1 MLNMWI
7 CIGENG
13 VEAMADSIQL
23 TAVIARK
30 DPRLPRFVVVPS
42 SAIDA
47 WNLTQTT
54 VVEGT
59 LNGHE
64 LGRRSLKK
72 WDAQR
77 WFIEL
82 PQPLCERA
90 KVDTGSRVQL
100 SLEIAPDRL
109 PAELEEFLARNPA
122 AKQAWDRLSQ
132 GSQRM
137 LRENVAA
144 AKQSA
149 TRARRAA
156 AALGVKA

>member
-1 MLNMWI
+1 
-7 CIGENG
+7 
-13 VEAMADSIQL
+13 MADSIQL
-23 TAVIARK
+23 TAVIARR

-42 SAIDA
+42 PAIDA
-47 WNLTQTT
+47 WKLTQTT

-72 WDAQR
+72 WDEQR
-77 WFIEL
+77 WFIDL

-90 KVDTGSRVQL
+90 EVDTGSRIQL
-100 SLEIAPDRL
+100 VLEIASDKL
-109 PAELEEFLARNPA
+109 PAELQDLLATNPA
-122 AKQAWDRLSQ
+122 AKQAWDRLSP

-137 LRENVAA
+137 LRESVAA
-144 AKQSA
+144 AKQPA

-156 AALGVKA
+156 AVLVP

>member
-1 MLNMWI
+1 
-7 CIGENG
+7 
-13 VEAMADSIQL
+13 MADSIQL

-30 DPRLPRFVVVPS
+30 DPRLPRFVVIPS
-42 SAIDA
+42 SAIGA
-47 WNLTQTT
+47 WKLTETT
-54 VVEGT
+54 VIEGF

-64 LGRRSLKK
+64 LGRRGLKK
-72 WDAQR
+72 WDEQR

-90 KVDTGSRVQL
+90 KVDTGSRIQL
-100 SLEIAPDRL
+100 VLQLASDKL
-109 PAELEEFLARNPA
+109 PTELEHLLATNPA
-122 AKQAWDRLSQ
+122 AKQAWDRLSP

-144 AKQSA
+144 AKQPA

-156 AALGVKA
+156 AALVP

>member
-1 MLNMWI
+1 MPN
-7 CIGENG
+7 
-13 VEAMADSIQL
+13 SIQL

-47 WNLTQTT
+47 WRLTQTT

-72 WDAQR
+72 WDEQR
-77 WFIEL
+77 WFIDL

-90 KVDTGSRVQL
+90 KVDTGSRIQL
-100 SLEIAPDRL
+100 VLEIASDKL
-109 PAELEEFLARNPA
+109 PAELEDLLATNPA
-122 AKQAWDRLSQ
+122 AKRAWDRLSQ

-144 AKQSA
+144 AKQPA

-156 AALGVKA
+156 AVLVP

>member
-1 MLNMWI
+1 
-7 CIGENG
+7 
-13 VEAMADSIQL
+13 MASSVQL

-30 DPRLPRFVVVPS
+30 DPRLPRFVVVPR
-42 SAIDA
+42 SAIEA
-47 WNLTQTT
+47 WRLTQTT

-72 WDAQR
+72 WDEQR

-90 KVDTGSRVQL
+90 KVDTGSRIQL
-100 SLEIAPDRL
+100 VLEIASDSL
-109 PAELEEFLARNPA
+109 PAELEDLLAANPA
-122 AKQAWDRLSQ
+122 AKQAWGRLSP

-149 TRARRAA
+149 TRAKRAA

>member
-1 MLNMWI
+1 
-7 CIGENG
+7 
-13 VEAMADSIQL
+13 MADSIQL

-30 DPRLPRFVVVPS
+30 DSRLPRFVVVPS
-42 SAIDA
+42 SAIES
-47 WNLTQTT
+47 WRLSQTT

-59 LNGHE
+59 LDGHE
-64 LGRRSLKK
+64 LGRRGLKK
-72 WDAQR
+72 WDERR

-90 KVDTGSRVQL
+90 KVDTGSSVQL
-100 SLEIAPDRL
+100 VLEIASDKL
-109 PAELEEFLARNPA
+109 PTELEELLATNPV

-144 AKQSA
+144 SKQSA

-156 AALGVKA
+156 AGLGVEG

>member
-1 MLNMWI
+1 
-7 CIGENG
+7 
-13 VEAMADSIQL
+13 MADSIQL

-42 SAIDA
+42 SVIDA
-47 WNLTQTT
+47 WSLSQTA

-72 WDAQR
+72 WDEQR

-82 PQPLCERA
+82 PQPLCERV
-90 KVDTGSRVQL
+90 KVDTESRIQL
-100 SLEIAPDRL
+100 VIQIASDDL
-109 PAELEEFLARNPA
+109 PAELENLLATNPA
-122 AKQAWDRLSQ
+122 AKHAWKRLSQ

-137 LRENVAA
+137 LRENVGA

-156 AALGVKA
+156 KGLGIK

>member
-1 MLNMWI
+1 MLNIWS
-7 CIGENG
+7 CTGENG
-13 VEAMADSIQL
+13 VETMSDSIQL

-30 DPRLPRFVVVPS
+30 DPRLPRFVIVPS
-42 SAIDA
+42 SSIEA
-47 WNLTQTT
+47 WRLSQTA

-59 LNGHE
+59 LNGHDV
-64 LGRRSLKK
+64 GRRSLKK
-72 WDAQR
+72 WDEQR

-90 KVDTGSRVQL
+90 KVDTGSRIQL
-100 SLEIAPDRL
+100 ALEIASDSL
-109 PAELEEFLARNPA
+109 PAELEELLKTNPG
-122 AKQAWDRLSQ
+122 AKQAWARLSE

-156 AALGVKA
+156 AALGVKV

>member
-1 MLNMWI
+1 MPN
-7 CIGENG
+7 
-13 VEAMADSIQL
+13 SIQL

-42 SAIDA
+42 SAIEA
-47 WNLTQTT
+47 WRLSQTT

-72 WDAQR
+72 WDEWR

-90 KVDTGSRVQL
+90 KVDTGTCVQL
-100 SLEIAPDRL
+100 VLHIASDKL
-109 PAELEEFLARNPA
+109 PAELEDLLATNPA
-122 AKQAWDRLSQ
+122 AKQAWDRLSP

-144 AKQSA
+144 AKQPS
-149 TRARRAA
+149 TRAGRAA
-156 AALGVKA
+156 AVLVP

>member
-1 MLNMWI
+1 
-7 CIGENG
+7 
-13 VEAMADSIQL
+13 MAGSIQL

-30 DPRLPRFVVVPS
+30 DPRLPRFVIIPS
-42 SAIDA
+42 SAIEA
-47 WNLTQTT
+47 WRLSQTT

-72 WDAQR
+72 WDERR

-90 KVDTGSRVQL
+90 KVDTGSRIQL
-100 SLEIAPDRL
+100 VLQIAADEL
-109 PAELEEFLARNPA
+109 PAELEHLLATNPA
-122 AKQAWDRLSQ
+122 AKQAWDRLSP

-144 AKQSA
+144 AKQPA

-156 AALGVKA
+156 SVLVP

>member
-1 MLNMWI
+1 
-7 CIGENG
+7 
-13 VEAMADSIQL
+13 MADSIQL

-30 DPRLPRFVVVPS
+30 DPRLPRFVVIPS
-42 SAIDA
+42 STIDA
-47 WNLTQTT
+47 WKLTQTT

-72 WDAQR
+72 WDERR

-90 KVDTGSRVQL
+90 KVDTGSRIRLQ
-100 SLEIAPDRL
+100 LEIASDSLPD
-109 PAELEEFLARNPA
+109 ELENLLVTNPA

-137 LRENVAA
+137 LRENLAA

-149 TRARRAA
+149 TRAKRAA
-156 AALGVKA
+156 AALGMKA

>member
-1 MLNMWI
+1 LNIWI
-7 CIGENG
+7 CTGENG
-13 VEAMADSIQL
+13 VEFMADSIQL

-42 SAIDA
+42 SSIEA
-47 WNLTQTT
+47 WRLSQTT

-64 LGRRSLKK
+64 LGRRGLKK
-72 WDAQR
+72 WDEQR
-77 WFIEL
+77 WFFEL

-100 SLEIAPDRL
+100 VLEIASDSL
-109 PAELEEFLARNPA
+109 PAELENLLAANPA
-122 AKQAWDRLSQ
+122 AKRAWESLSL

-137 LRENVAA
+137 LRENVAG
-144 AKQSA
+144 AKQSS

-156 AALGVKA
+156 AGLGVQA

>member
-1 MLNMWI
+1 
-7 CIGENG
+7 
-13 VEAMADSIQL
+13 MADSIQL

-47 WNLTQTT
+47 WKLTQTT

-59 LNGHE
+59 MNGHD
-64 LGRRSLKK
+64 LGRRSMKK
-72 WDAQR
+72 WDERR

-90 KVDTGSRVQL
+90 KVDTGSRIQL
-100 SLEIAPDRL
+100 VLEIATDRL
-109 PAELEEFLARNPA
+109 PAELEALLASNPV
-122 AKQAWDRLSQ
+122 AKQAWERLSQ
-132 GSQRM
+132 GSRRM

-156 AALGVKA
+156 IGLGVQA

>member
-1 MLNMWI
+1 MLNVWI
-7 CIGENG
+7 CTGENG

-42 SAIDA
+42 SSIEV
-47 WNLTQTT
+47 WRLSQTT

-72 WDAQR
+72 WDEQR

-82 PQPLCERA
+82 PQPLCERV
-90 KVDTGSRVQL
+90 KVDTGSRIRLV
-100 SLEIAPDRL
+100 LEVASGRL
-109 PAELEEFLARNPA
+109 PAELENLLKTNPA
-122 AKQAWDRLSQ
+122 AEQAWQRLSQ

-156 AALGVKA
+156 ASLGVKA

>member
-1 MLNMWI
+1 MLNIWI
-7 CIGENG
+7 CTGENG
-13 VEAMADSIQL
+13 VEIMADSIQV
-23 TAVIARK
+23 TTVIARK
-30 DPRLPRFVVVPS
+30 DPRLPRFVVVPN
-42 SAIDA
+42 SAIHA
-47 WNLTQTT
+47 WKLSQTT
-54 VVEGT
+54 VVEGS

-72 WDAQR
+72 WDERR

-100 SLEIAPDRL
+100 VLEIASDRL
-109 PAELEEFLARNPA
+109 PAELEDLLKTNPA
-122 AKQAWDRLSQ
+122 AKQAWDRLSP

-144 AKQSA
+144 AKQPA
-149 TRARRAA
+149 TRVRRAA
-156 AALGVKA
+156 AVLVP

>member
-1 MLNMWI
+1 
-7 CIGENG
+7 
-13 VEAMADSIQL
+13 MADSIQL

-42 SAIDA
+42 PVIAPWKLS
-47 WNLTQTT
+47 QTT

-59 LNGHE
+59 LNGHD

-72 WDAQR
+72 WDDRR

-90 KVDTGSRVQL
+90 KVDTGSR
-100 SLEIAPDRL
+100 IALAIQIASDSL
-109 PAELEEFLARNPA
+109 PAELENLLATNPA
-122 AKQAWDRLSQ
+122 ARYAWDRLSP

-137 LRENVAA
+137 LREDVAA
-144 AKQSA
+144 AKQPA

-156 AALGVKA
+156 NGLGIEESPFPSP